1 MCVTACSARRDKV
14 ADSIT
19 FFGDIVSYTHAMF
32 DVVEVVV
39 QFSVLLNYC
48 ENRTIIIINYE
59 KYINV

>member
-1 MCVTACSARRDKV
+1 
-14 ADSIT
+14 
-19 FFGDIVSYTHAMF
+19 MF